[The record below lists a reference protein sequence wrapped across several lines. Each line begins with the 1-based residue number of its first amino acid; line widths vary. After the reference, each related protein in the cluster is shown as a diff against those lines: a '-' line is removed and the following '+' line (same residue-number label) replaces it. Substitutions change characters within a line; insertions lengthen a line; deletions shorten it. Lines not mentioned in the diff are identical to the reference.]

1 MFASY
6 QPGTIEIFF
15 GDNNKLTGAI
25 PTFPSF
31 KDKSEYYLSGN
42 QFSGSKLPCFC
53 ALLTLSRTC
62 IKAELHSADR
72 LCTCAR
78 YPSKGCPHHWL
89 SDAGLPRFGALG

>member
-1 MFASY
+1 MEVFRQFASY

-42 QFSGSKLPCFC
+42 QFSGS
-53 ALLTLSRTC
+53 
-62 IKAELHSADR
+62 
-72 LCTCAR
+72 
-78 YPSKGCPHHWL
+78 
-89 SDAGLPRFGALG
+89 LPRFGALG